1 MNFRLSLGSASCR
14 RVVSVVRSEAEG
26 VEGLLARDR
35 RSPKVSPDLDVSFE
49 PEIITGRDKE
59 RAKLEK
65 AKREKEQEMLKSR
78 KQRREDMAQAKSVD
92 PNRWLRYQWGSFD
105 VIEFHPM

>member
-1 MNFRLSLGSASCR
+1 M
-14 RVVSVVRSEAEG
+14 
-26 VEGLLARDR
+26 
-35 RSPKVSPDLDVSFE
+35 SFE